1 MDTIWDRI
9 PSKSKV
15 IGRCGG
21 DEKTRMI
28 TQNRQKSIAKKHT
41 QKSLFI
47 GNEIMWTSL
56 RPMVITL

>member
-1 MDTIWDRI
+1 MDTIWDRV

-41 QKSLFI
+41 HKNHFL
-47 GNEIMWTSL
+47 
-56 RPMVITL
+56 